1 MKGSLWGGAE
11 RGEAALSLPP
21 VSTGLSRSESMAVD
35 AVGDV
40 IEFWG
45 FKRNQGRVWA
55 LLYLRGTP
63 MSASEIEHELF
74 LSKGGV
80 SMLLR
85 DLERWGVVH
94 RLRVAGD
101 ALWRYEAETDLVRMV
116 VSVIEQRE
124 AGFIARVRGELAEAW
139 RLAQAERGLPK
150 ERLQRLEKMRSLA
163 ESTERAL
170 KVFLKTARLDV
181 GGMFGV
187 FRDATDAVRKGGK

>member
-1 MKGSLWGGAE
+1 MKDVLWSAPAREG
-11 RGEAALSLPP
+11 RPAASG
-21 VSTGLSRSESMAVD
+21 TLSRSESLAVD

-63 MSASEIEHELF
+63 LTASEIEHELA

-85 DLERWGVVH
+85 DLERWGVVQ
-94 RLRVAGD
+94 RLRLPGD
-101 ALWRYEAETDLVRMV
+101 TLWRYEAETDLVRMV
-116 VSVIEQRE
+116 LRVIEQRE
-124 AGFIARVRGELAEAW
+124 AGFIARIRSELSDAR
-139 RLAQAERGLPK
+139 RLAQLDQDVPP
-150 ERLQRLEKMRSLA
+150 ERLARLDKMTSLA
-163 ESTERAL
+163 ESTERAVKL
-170 KVFLKTARLDV
+170 FIKTARIDV

-187 FRDATDAVRKGGK
+187 FRQESAAARRGAKGP

>member
-1 MKGSLWGGAE
+1 MKDVLWSAPAREG
-11 RGEAALSLPP
+11 RPAASG
-21 VSTGLSRSESMAVD
+21 TLSRSESLAVD

-63 MSASEIEHELF
+63 LTASEIEHELA

-85 DLERWGVVH
+85 DLERWGVVQ
-94 RLRVAGD
+94 RLRLPGD
-101 ALWRYEAETDLVRMV
+101 TLWRYEAETDLVRMV
-116 VSVIEQRE
+116 LRVIEQRE
-124 AGFIARVRGELAEAW
+124 AGFIARIRSELSDAR
-139 RLAQAERGLPK
+139 RLAQLDQDVPP
-150 ERLQRLEKMRSLA
+150 ERLARLDKMTSLA
-163 ESTERAL
+163 ESTERAVKL
-170 KVFLKTARLDV
+170 FIKTARLDV

-187 FRDATDAVRKGGK
+187 FRQESAAARRGAKGP